1 MESNAKIKGDS
12 DFAHQYMPEE
22 NYSLMSEKDYLKD
35 LLWKQPGDYRLP
47 LPLID
52 KVHLRMLEIFR
63 EQKDKDK
70 ADRYIPLAGQGSLSP
85 YWKVILEYLYRA
97 GVLQTPNLYYGRIF
111 HDEPK
116 IYTLRLMIQ
125 LSDGILHKPR
135 VCGRG
140 VSYDFN
146 EAVSK
151 VIGELLERYPLIFH
165 KKSSVK
171 TASVAELRKKKA
183 HFLDPFSVDNFSP
196 EQKKHD
202 PRMNFTEQSRFRW
215 VEGFSLT
222 KKRQALIPAQMVY
235 WSYPF
240 DEEEPILQSPITNGA
255 AGMFTRE
262 GAILSGL
269 YELIQRDTF
278 LLYWLCQVTPEKIN
292 ILHSKNPK
300 LQKIASDTKRY
311 HLEMHILELHNDF
324 GVPVIIVTLIDRS
337 DRGPA
342 VTMGGGCGSQREE
355 CIMRAYSEALN
366 VRGWLKE
373 AMIDTFPEL
382 PKTFEPF
389 TLKTTQTERVSHWG
403 NKQMLKHIEFFIS
416 GKEHPLP
423 EKSYDTQ
430 SVQAGLS
437 LLVEKFKEKGSA
449 YEIFFYEAKHKVLS
463 DLGYYYVSVSV
474 PALLPLYMNEKFAP
488 VGAQRLRDFFTQFG
502 NGDGYNPIP
511 HPFP

>member
-222 KKRQALIPAQMVY
+222 PLSRLRWFAGATLSMKRSRYCNLPSPTVRPVCSREKGRYFQVY
-235 WSYPF
+235 MNLFS
-240 DEEEPILQSPITNGA
+240 
-255 AGMFTRE
+255 
-262 GAILSGL
+262 AILFYCIGFVKSRQRKL
-269 YELIQRDTF
+269 TSYIPKIQN
-278 LLYWLCQVTPEKIN
+278 Y
-292 ILHSKNPK
+292 
-300 LQKIASDTKRY
+300 KR
-311 HLEMHILELHNDF
+311 
-324 GVPVIIVTLIDRS
+324 
-337 DRGPA
+337 
-342 VTMGGGCGSQREE
+342 
-355 CIMRAYSEALN
+355 
-366 VRGWLKE
+366 
-373 AMIDTFPEL
+373 
-382 PKTFEPF
+382 
-389 TLKTTQTERVSHWG
+389 
-403 NKQMLKHIEFFIS
+403 
-416 GKEHPLP
+416 
-423 EKSYDTQ
+423 
-430 SVQAGLS
+430 
-437 LLVEKFKEKGSA
+437 
-449 YEIFFYEAKHKVLS
+449 
-463 DLGYYYVSVSV
+463 
-474 PALLPLYMNEKFAP
+474 
-488 VGAQRLRDFFTQFG
+488 
-502 NGDGYNPIP
+502 
-511 HPFP
+511 